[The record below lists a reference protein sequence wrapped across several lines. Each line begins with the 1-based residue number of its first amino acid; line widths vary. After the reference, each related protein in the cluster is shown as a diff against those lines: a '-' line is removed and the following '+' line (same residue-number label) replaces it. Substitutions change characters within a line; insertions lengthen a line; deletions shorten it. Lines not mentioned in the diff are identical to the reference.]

1 MLFIFSIQSQITQLW
16 QQISL
21 KFTEMKGKD
30 NPRTPPTP
38 QTWLYSFLSAY
49 TAITTDSR
57 LNESCTSNLRYQ
69 DYQKRH
75 KQTGCTKNSAEAFFL
90 FYTTNPSKISSALNV
105 LANPPAPQ
113 KKAIYRRV
121 KSRQAPRITSPIPST
136 VEASAF
142 NNRVTDG
149 CMQRALEHWD
159 RRISASFNLS
169 AKTVI
174 SASEFWSWT
183 IFFLGKSL
191 QTEPKIIFFQMLA
204 KREIWSKRLK
214 YTFTKQTLFVQVCE
228 FTERPRSFT
237 LITGEMCS
245 AGPFFFFL
253 NFWKSQSFTLFCKAV
268 KVWGVSSLCGF
279 FFFSSDADL
288 FDFVLKTTIKFVL
301 VEKRVERYF
310 LSAEWRISFFDFTF
324 RTPSYRVY
332 AISAETELG
341 ASCTAIWVYTTRWR
355 NETRWA

>member
-1 MLFIFSIQSQITQLW
+1 MFAFHLFNTVTNHTAVATNLFKIYRN
-16 QQISL
+16 
-21 KFTEMKGKD
+21 EGKD

-75 KQTGCTKNSAEAFFL
+75 KQTGCTKNSAEAFIL

-105 LANPPAPQ
+105 LAKPPAPP

-183 IFFLGKSL
+183 IFF
-191 QTEPKIIFFQMLA
+191 
-204 KREIWSKRLK
+204 
-214 YTFTKQTLFVQVCE
+214 
-228 FTERPRSFT
+228 
-237 LITGEMCS
+237 
-245 AGPFFFFL
+245 
-253 NFWKSQSFTLFCKAV
+253 
-268 KVWGVSSLCGF
+268 
-279 FFFSSDADL
+279 
-288 FDFVLKTTIKFVL
+288 
-301 VEKRVERYF
+301 
-310 LSAEWRISFFDFTF
+310 
-324 RTPSYRVY
+324 
-332 AISAETELG
+332 
-341 ASCTAIWVYTTRWR
+341 
-355 NETRWA
+355 

>member
-1 MLFIFSIQSQITQLW
+1 MNYIFL
-16 QQISL
+16 
-21 KFTEMKGKD
+21 
-30 NPRTPPTP
+30 
-38 QTWLYSFLSAY
+38 
-49 TAITTDSR
+49 
-57 LNESCTSNLRYQ
+57 
-69 DYQKRH
+69 
-75 KQTGCTKNSAEAFFL
+75 
-90 FYTTNPSKISSALNV
+90 V
-105 LANPPAPQ
+105 
-113 KKAIYRRV
+113 
-121 KSRQAPRITSPIPST
+121 
-136 VEASAF
+136 
-142 NNRVTDG
+142 
-149 CMQRALEHWD
+149 
-159 RRISASFNLS
+159 
-169 AKTVI
+169 
-174 SASEFWSWT
+174 
-183 IFFLGKSL
+183 KSL
-191 QTEPKIIFFQMLA
+191 QTEPKIVFFQMLA

-279 FFFSSDADL
+279 FFFFSDADL

-310 LSAEWRISFFDFTF
+310 LSAEWRICFFDFTF
-324 RTPSYRVY
+324 RTPSYRDY